1 MDILLK
7 YTLFIS
13 LILSSCGKKS
23 ESSISD
29 KTVKSVLF
37 TKPVIS
43 ESYTPKSP
51 CHCND
56 DGTSILNEILIE
68 RKKFK
73 SIESLQDN
81 NNAKNYIELLQKNWD
96 TIRWRCLKTFG
107 TRMFTP
113 SDCNDPDNIQN
124 IKDKLL
130 KLDIST

>member
-68 RKKFK
+68 RKKFN
-73 SIESLQDN
+73 SIEGLQN
-81 NNAKNYIELLQKNWD
+81 NNDAKNYIKLLQ
-96 TIRWRCLKTFG
+96 
-107 TRMFTP
+107 
-113 SDCNDPDNIQN
+113 
-124 IKDKLL
+124 
-130 KLDIST
+130 